1 MNMQLDI
8 IYFIITRYILNIL
21 RVFFIV
27 LMIFQ
32 VFQMAYS
39 FIQQQ

>member
-21 RVFFIV
+21 RILFIV
-27 LMIFQ
+27 LMILQ

-39 FIQQQ
+39 YIPQQ